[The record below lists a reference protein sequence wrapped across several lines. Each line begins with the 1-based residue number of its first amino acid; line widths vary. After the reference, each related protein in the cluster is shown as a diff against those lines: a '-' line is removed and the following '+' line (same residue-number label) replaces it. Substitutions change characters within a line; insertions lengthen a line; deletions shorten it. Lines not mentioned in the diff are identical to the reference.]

1 MKIIIPQNTKV
12 CFSPKTGEE
21 TILKSDLII
30 ADASWGVNG
39 NPGWV
44 FNYMDGQP
52 TAYCLEWERITEI
65 NISLTNDIDQKN
77 PLAFL
82 VFCFNDLDNDYMIF
96 TEETGA
102 KDYAMQQ
109 EELADYPEGTWPVY
123 PLYAGEK
130 LKFLI

>member
-1 MKIIIPQNTKV
+1 MKTKEERARYIP
-12 CFSPKTGEE
+12 PYLLDGEPYGKE
-21 TILKSDLII
+21 DLMNLFEKIQI
-30 ADASWGVNG
+30 DALNCKK
-39 NPGWV
+39 NL
-44 FNYMDGQP
+44 
-52 TAYCLEWERITEI
+52 LEF
-65 NISLTNDIDQKN
+65 SLTNDIDQKN

-82 VFCFNDLDNDYMIF
+82 VFCYNDMDNDYMIF

-109 EELADYPEGTWPVY
+109 EELADYPEGTWPIY